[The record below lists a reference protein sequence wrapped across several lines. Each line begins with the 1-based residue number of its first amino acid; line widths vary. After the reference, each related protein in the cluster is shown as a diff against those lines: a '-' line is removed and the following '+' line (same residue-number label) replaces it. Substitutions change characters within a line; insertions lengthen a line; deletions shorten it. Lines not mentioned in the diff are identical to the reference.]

1 MLDEVEAGGWTPDQ
15 LAQDPCP
22 QAVELSLAPGGRL
35 VFVSDLHFTQSGP
48 LADFQAGDAL
58 HDLVAS
64 IRDHPGDVIL
74 ALGGDIVDLLQIRAP
89 HSKAVPHILAGP
101 DAVALGA
108 ALHDLAKRPG
118 VTIVYLVGN
127 HDAALAWHGE
137 GRELVVR
144 QFAVD
149 HVALRLHVR
158 LEGPDGG
165 EVRLV
170 AEHGD
175 MLDLY
180 NRRTDPFDPLDS
192 PVGDHI
198 VTEVVTRM
206 DAASERRPD
215 LALDQINNVR
225 PTSMVPTWM
234 VANFFYRYL
243 SRALGDFALPLLGL
257 FLLLHVPVVAVF
269 AGGLRSR
276 LGMVGDL
283 GTSVLQWA
291 IVIATVDLLLLVAL
305 FAFVGRSLQ
314 QAVATYGGSP
324 SELSSKT
331 GEDSATRRA
340 RSARLLGQRDP
351 AARLLLHGH
360 SHQAAFTHLDQGRVA
375 VDSGCWIRALVPVR
389 AWLDLPPV
397 FVPSY
402 PCTWIDVQTTAQGAT
417 VALWERSVA
426 IQHRLNLVERLLTRG
441 PLPTSRAQPAKV
453 IASAVLAYEPA
464 PSHDSHS

>member
-1 MLDEVEAGGWTPDQ
+1 MLGDVEAGGWTPDQ

-64 IRDHPGDVIL
+64 IRDHPGEVIL

-89 HSKAVPHILAGP
+89 RAQAVPHILAGP

-165 EVRLV
+165 DVRLV

-291 IVIATVDLLLLVAL
+291 IVIATVDLVLLVAV

-314 QAVATYGGSP
+314 QAVSTYGGSP
-324 SELSSKT
+324 SELSGKT

-360 SHQAAFTHLDQGRVA
+360 SHQAAFTHLDKGRVA

-389 AWLDLPPV
+389 AWLGLPPV
-397 FVPSY
+397 FVPAY
-402 PCTWIDVQTTAQGAT
+402 PCTWIEVQTPAQGAT

-426 IQHRLNLVERLLTRG
+426 IQHRLNLVERLLARG

-464 PSHDSHS
+464 PSRDRHS